1 LFVYL
6 GDYMVTSRKTLVRA
20 GATVAVGLVAG
31 GALSPVI
38 AEELEPSPTAVVA
51 AGDTATPGTNAE
63 ANTSDTG
70 TSSAINWHLTDGGV
84 VYSSD
89 VNTRFTASLQASES
103 SSDYQD
109 VVIFNDSD
117 VVSPYTFVSLD
128 ALRNSVQIPEGLT
141 FGNPAGSS
149 GEVAKGSRL
158 IETGLASADTVEPD
172 KDYWFI
178 GEVKAHGT
186 ARITLTKKAEPA
198 PEPTPAPTEDTTP
211 APTPD
216 PTPSPETEKKDD
228 SATPAPTEDTTPAP
242 KTEEKKVEEAK
253 AIQAEV
259 SKKADAAYR
268 APAQAD
274 IPNDNA
280 TRHDTQGRVVSTAP
294 VESIKTDASTGT
306 TVTRFTDGGSVT
318 TNDTGEVVES
328 TLGGTVTNTGTPVV
342 SAVRT
347 STPDGT
353 PVVNTSAVKGQTLRT
368 GAAGV
373 ANIGAGISPAAIPFL
388 AAGLSA
394 GAAGILIAGSRI
406 KRSRKSR

>member
-1 LFVYL
+1 
-6 GDYMVTSRKTLVRA
+6 MVTSRKTLVRA
-20 GATVAVGLVAG
+20 GATVAVGLVVG

-38 AEELEPSPTAVVA
+38 AEELTPSPTAVVA
-51 AGDTATPGTNAE
+51 AGDTATPGTNSE
-63 ANTSDTG
+63 ATTSDTG
-70 TSSAINWHLTDGGV
+70 TSSAITWHLTDGGV

-89 VNTRFTASLQASES
+89 LNTRFTTSLQASES

-128 ALRNSVQIPEGLT
+128 ALRNAVQIPEGLT
-141 FGNPAGSS
+141 FGNPAGGS

-186 ARITLTKKAEPA
+186 ARITLTKKAEPT

-211 APTPD
+211 APAPEPTPTPD
-216 PTPSPETEKKDD
+216 AEKKDE
-228 SATPAPTEDTTPAP
+228 SPTPAPSEDSTPAP
-242 KTEEKKVEEAK
+242 KTEEKKAEEAK
-253 AIQAEV
+253 AVQEEV

-318 TNDTGEVVES
+318 TADTGEVVES
-328 TLGGTVTNTGTPVV
+328 TLGSTVTNTGTPVV

-347 STPDGT
+347 STSSGT
-353 PVVNTSAVKGQTLRT
+353 PVANTSAVKGQTLRT

-373 ANIGAGISPAAIPFL
+373 ANIGVGISPAAIPFL

-394 GAAGILIAGSRI
+394 GAAGVLIAGSRI
-406 KRSRKSR
+406 KRSRQSR

>member
-1 LFVYL
+1 
-6 GDYMVTSRKTLVRA
+6 MVTSRKTLVRA
-20 GATVAVGLVAG
+20 GATVAVVLVAG

-38 AEELEPSPTAVVA
+38 AEELDPSPTAVVA
-51 AGDTATPGTNAE
+51 AGDTTTGTNAE

-211 APTPD
+211 APAPD

-228 SATPAPTEDTTPAP
+228 SPTPAPTEDTTPAP

-347 STPDGT
+347 STSDGT
-353 PVVNTSAVKGQTLRT
+353 PVVNTSVVKGQTLRT

>member
-1 LFVYL
+1 
-6 GDYMVTSRKTLVRA
+6 MVTSRKTLVRA

-38 AEELEPSPTAVVA
+38 AEELTPSPTAVVA
-51 AGDTATPGTNAE
+51 AGDTATPGTSSE
-63 ANTSDTG
+63 ATTSDTG

-128 ALRNSVQIPEGLT
+128 ALRNAVQIPEGLT

-186 ARITLTKKAEPA
+186 ARITLTKKAEPT

-228 SATPAPTEDTTPAP
+228 SPTPAPTEDTTPAP

-347 STPDGT
+347 STSNGT

-406 KRSRKSR
+406 KRSRQSR

>member
-1 LFVYL
+1 
-6 GDYMVTSRKTLVRA
+6 MVTSRKTLVRA

-38 AEELEPSPTAVVA
+38 AEELDPSPTAVVA
-51 AGDTATPGTNAE
+51 AGDTATPGANAE

-216 PTPSPETEKKDD
+216 PTPSPEPEKKDD
-228 SATPAPTEDTTPAP
+228 SATPAPTEDATPAP

-347 STPDGT
+347 STSDGT

>member
-1 LFVYL
+1 
-6 GDYMVTSRKTLVRA
+6 MVTSRKTLVRA

-51 AGDTATPGTNAE
+51 AGDTATAGTNAE

-211 APTPD
+211 APTPE
-216 PTPSPETEKKDD
+216 PTPSPDAEKKDD
-228 SATPAPTEDTTPAP
+228 SPTPAPTEDTTPAP

-347 STPDGT
+347 STSDGT

>member
-1 LFVYL
+1 
-6 GDYMVTSRKTLVRA
+6 MVTSRKTLVRA
-20 GATVAVGLVAG
+20 GATVAVGFVAG

-228 SATPAPTEDTTPAP
+228 SPTPAPTEDTTPAP

-347 STPDGT
+347 STSDGT

>member
-1 LFVYL
+1 
-6 GDYMVTSRKTLVRA
+6 MVTSRKTLVRA

-38 AEELEPSPTAVVA
+38 AEELDPSPTAVVA
-51 AGDTATPGTNAE
+51 AGDTATAGTNAE

-216 PTPSPETEKKDD
+216 PTPSPEPEKKDD
-228 SATPAPTEDTTPAP
+228 SATPAPTEDATPAP

-294 VESIKTDASTGT
+294 VESIKTDASTGI

>member
-1 LFVYL
+1 
-6 GDYMVTSRKTLVRA
+6 MVTSRKTLVRA

-128 ALRNSVQIPEGLT
+128 ALRNTVQIPEGLT
-141 FGNPAGSS
+141 FGNPAGGS

-228 SATPAPTEDTTPAP
+228 SATPAPTEDATPAP

-347 STPDGT
+347 STPSGT

>member
-1 LFVYL
+1 
-6 GDYMVTSRKTLVRA
+6 MVTSRKTLVRA

-51 AGDTATPGTNAE
+51 AGDTATAGTNAE

-228 SATPAPTEDTTPAP
+228 SATPAPTEDATPAP

-347 STPDGT
+347 STSNGT

-406 KRSRKSR
+406 KRSRQSR

>member
-1 LFVYL
+1 
-6 GDYMVTSRKTLVRA
+6 MVTSRKTLVRA

-70 TSSAINWHLTDGGV
+70 NSSAINWHLTDGGV

-149 GEVAKGSRL
+149 GEVAQGSRL

-198 PEPTPAPTEDTTP
+198 PEPTPAPTEDATP

-228 SATPAPTEDTTPAP
+228 SATPAPTEDATPAP

-347 STPDGT
+347 STPSGT

>member
-1 LFVYL
+1 
-6 GDYMVTSRKTLVRA
+6 MVSSRKTLVRA

-51 AGDTATPGTNAE
+51 AGDTATAGTNAE

-103 SSDYQD
+103 SSDYQA
-109 VVIFNDSD
+109 VVIFNDYD

-228 SATPAPTEDTTPAP
+228 SPTLAPTEDTTPAP
-242 KTEEKKVEEAK
+242 KTEEKKVEETK

>member
-1 LFVYL
+1 
-6 GDYMVTSRKTLVRA
+6 MVTSRKTLVRA

-38 AEELEPSPTAVVA
+38 AEELDPSPTAVVA
-51 AGDTATPGTNAE
+51 AGDTATAGTNAE

-70 TSSAINWHLTDGGV
+70 TSSAIDWHLTDGGV

-216 PTPSPETEKKDD
+216 PTPSPDTEKKEEP
-228 SATPAPTEDTTPAP
+228 TPAPTEDTTPAP

-253 AIQAEV
+253 AVQAEV

-347 STPDGT
+347 STTDGT

-388 AAGLSA
+388 AAGISA

>member
-1 LFVYL
+1 
-6 GDYMVTSRKTLVRA
+6 MVTSRKTLVRA

-51 AGDTATPGTNAE
+51 AGDTATAGTNAE

-128 ALRNSVQIPEGLT
+128 ALRNSAQIPEGLT

-347 STPDGT
+347 STSDGT

-373 ANIGAGISPAAIPFL
+373 ANIGVGISPAAIPFL

>member
-1 LFVYL
+1 
-6 GDYMVTSRKTLVRA
+6 MVTSRKTLVRA

-51 AGDTATPGTNAE
+51 AGDTATTGTNAE

-103 SSDYQD
+103 SSEYQD

-198 PEPTPAPTEDTTP
+198 PEPTPVPTED
-211 APTPD
+211 A
-216 PTPSPETEKKDD
+216 
-228 SATPAPTEDTTPAP
+228 TPAP

-253 AIQAEV
+253 ATQAEV

-347 STPDGT
+347 STPSGT

>member
-1 LFVYL
+1 
-6 GDYMVTSRKTLVRA
+6 MVTSRKTLVRA

-51 AGDTATPGTNAE
+51 AGDTATAGTNAE

-228 SATPAPTEDTTPAP
+228 SPTPAPTEDTTPAP

-318 TNDTGEVVES
+318 TNDTGEVIES

>member
-1 LFVYL
+1 
-6 GDYMVTSRKTLVRA
+6 MVTSRKTLVRA

-38 AEELEPSPTAVVA
+38 AEELDPSPTAVVA
-51 AGDTATPGTNAE
+51 AGDTATAGTNAE

-216 PTPSPETEKKDD
+216 ATPSPETEKKDD
-228 SATPAPTEDTTPAP
+228 SPTPAPTEDTTPAP

>member
-1 LFVYL
+1 
-6 GDYMVTSRKTLVRA
+6 MVTSRKTLVRA

-51 AGDTATPGTNAE
+51 AGDTATAGTNAE
-63 ANTSDTG
+63 ATTSDTG

-186 ARITLTKKAEPA
+186 ARITLTKKAEPT

-228 SATPAPTEDTTPAP
+228 SPTPAPTEDTTPAP

-347 STPDGT
+347 STSDGT

>member
-1 LFVYL
+1 
-6 GDYMVTSRKTLVRA
+6 MVTSRKTLVRA

-38 AEELEPSPTAVVA
+38 AEELDPSPTAVVA
-51 AGDTATPGTNAE
+51 AGDTATPGANAE

-216 PTPSPETEKKDD
+216 PTPSPEPEKKDD
-228 SATPAPTEDTTPAP
+228 SATPAPTEDATPAP
-242 KTEEKKVEEAK
+242 KTEEKKVEEAM

-347 STPDGT
+347 STSDGT

>member
-1 LFVYL
+1 
-6 GDYMVTSRKTLVRA
+6 MVTSRKTLVRA

-38 AEELEPSPTAVVA
+38 AEELTPSPTAVVA
-51 AGDTATPGTNAE
+51 AGDTATPGTNSE
-63 ANTSDTG
+63 ATTSDTG
-70 TSSAINWHLTDGGV
+70 TSSAITWHLTDGGV

-89 VNTRFTASLQASES
+89 LNTRFTTSLQASES

-128 ALRNSVQIPEGLT
+128 ALRNAVQIPEGLT
-141 FGNPAGSS
+141 FGNPAGGS

-186 ARITLTKKAEPA
+186 ARITLTKKAEPT
-198 PEPTPAPTEDTTP
+198 PEPTPDAEKKDESPTP
-211 APTPD
+211 AP
-216 PTPSPETEKKDD
+216 SED
-228 SATPAPTEDTTPAP
+228 STPAP
-242 KTEEKKVEEAK
+242 KTEEKKAEEAK
-253 AIQAEV
+253 AVQEEI

-318 TNDTGEVVES
+318 TADTGEVVES
-328 TLGGTVTNTGTPVV
+328 TLGSTVTNTGTPVV

-347 STPDGT
+347 STSNGA
-353 PVVNTSAVKGQTLRT
+353 PVANTSAVKGQTLRT

-373 ANIGAGISPAAIPFL
+373 ANIGVGISPAAIPFL

-406 KRSRKSR
+406 KRSRQSR

>member
-1 LFVYL
+1 
-6 GDYMVTSRKTLVRA
+6 MVTSRKTLVRA

-38 AEELEPSPTAVVA
+38 AEELTPSPTAVVA

-228 SATPAPTEDTTPAP
+228 SPTPVPTEDTTPAP

-347 STPDGT
+347 STSDGT

>member
-1 LFVYL
+1 
-6 GDYMVTSRKTLVRA
+6 MVTSRKTLVRA

-89 VNTRFTASLQASES
+89 VNTRFTTSLQASES

>member
-1 LFVYL
+1 
-6 GDYMVTSRKTLVRA
+6 MVTSRKTLVRA

-228 SATPAPTEDTTPAP
+228 SPTPAPTEDTTPAP

>member
-1 LFVYL
+1 
-6 GDYMVTSRKTLVRA
+6 MVTSRKTLVRA

-51 AGDTATPGTNAE
+51 AGDTATAGTNAE

-198 PEPTPAPTEDTTP
+198 PEP
-211 APTPD
+211 
-216 PTPSPETEKKDD
+216 
-228 SATPAPTEDTTPAP
+228 TPAPTEDTTPAP

>member
-1 LFVYL
+1 
-6 GDYMVTSRKTLVRA
+6 MVTSRKTLVRA

-51 AGDTATPGTNAE
+51 AGDTATAGTNAE

-228 SATPAPTEDTTPAP
+228 SATPAPTEDATPAP

-347 STPDGT
+347 STSDGT

>member
-1 LFVYL
+1 
-6 GDYMVTSRKTLVRA
+6 MVTSRKTLVRA

-70 TSSAINWHLTDGGV
+70 TSPAINWHLTDGGV

-141 FGNPAGSS
+141 FGNPAGGS

-211 APTPD
+211 APTPE
-216 PTPSPETEKKDD
+216 PTPSPDAEKKEEP
-228 SATPAPTEDTTPAP
+228 TPAPTEDTTPAP

>member
-1 LFVYL
+1 
-6 GDYMVTSRKTLVRA
+6 MVTSRKTLVRA

-51 AGDTATPGTNAE
+51 AGDTATAGTNAE

-128 ALRNSVQIPEGLT
+128 ALRNAVQIPEGLT

-186 ARITLTKKAEPA
+186 ARITLTKKAEPT

-347 STPDGT
+347 STSDGT

>member
-1 LFVYL
+1 
-6 GDYMVTSRKTLVRA
+6 MVTSRKTLVRA

-63 ANTSDTG
+63 ANTSNTG

-228 SATPAPTEDTTPAP
+228 SPTPAPTEDTTPAP

>member
-1 LFVYL
+1 
-6 GDYMVTSRKTLVRA
+6 MVTSRKTLVRA

-198 PEPTPAPTEDTTP
+198 PEPTPAPT
-211 APTPD
+211 PD

-228 SATPAPTEDTTPAP
+228 SPTPVPTEDATPAP
-242 KTEEKKVEEAK
+242 KTEEKKAEEAK

-347 STPDGT
+347 STSDGT

>member
-1 LFVYL
+1 
-6 GDYMVTSRKTLVRA
+6 MVTSRKTLVRA

-51 AGDTATPGTNAE
+51 AGDTATTGTNAE

-70 TSSAINWHLTDGGV
+70 NSSAINWHLTDGGV

-318 TNDTGEVVES
+318 TNGTGEVVES

-347 STPDGT
+347 STSDGT
-353 PVVNTSAVKGQTLRT
+353 PVVNTGAVKGQTLRT
-368 GAAGV
+368 GVAGV

>member
-1 LFVYL
+1 
-6 GDYMVTSRKTLVRA
+6 MVTSRKTLVRA

-117 VVSPYTFVSLD
+117 VVSPYTF
-128 ALRNSVQIPEGLT
+128 QIPEGLT
-141 FGNPAGSS
+141 FGNPAGGS

-186 ARITLTKKAEPA
+186 ARITLTKKAEPT

-211 APTPD
+211 APKTE
-216 PTPSPETEKKDD
+216 PTPSPDAEKKEEP
-228 SATPAPTEDTTPAP
+228 TPAPTEDTTPAP

>member
-1 LFVYL
+1 
-6 GDYMVTSRKTLVRA
+6 MVTSRKTLVRA

-38 AEELEPSPTAVVA
+38 AEELDPSPTAVVA
-51 AGDTATPGTNAE
+51 AGDTATAGTNAE
-63 ANTSDTG
+63 ANASDTG

-228 SATPAPTEDTTPAP
+228 SPTPVPTEDTTPAP

-388 AAGLSA
+388 AAGLSV

>member
-1 LFVYL
+1 
-6 GDYMVTSRKTLVRA
+6 M
-20 GATVAVGLVAG
+20 
-31 GALSPVI
+31 
-38 AEELEPSPTAVVA
+38 
-51 AGDTATPGTNAE
+51 
-63 ANTSDTG
+63 
-70 TSSAINWHLTDGGV
+70 
-84 VYSSD
+84 
-89 VNTRFTASLQASES
+89 
-103 SSDYQD
+103 
-109 VVIFNDSD
+109 
-117 VVSPYTFVSLD
+117 
-128 ALRNSVQIPEGLT
+128 
-141 FGNPAGSS
+141 
-149 GEVAKGSRL
+149 
-158 IETGLASADTVEPD
+158 
-172 KDYWFI
+172 
-178 GEVKAHGT
+178 
-186 ARITLTKKAEPA
+186 TKKAEPA

-228 SATPAPTEDTTPAP
+228 SPTPAPTEDTTPAP

>member
-1 LFVYL
+1 
-6 GDYMVTSRKTLVRA
+6 MVTSRKTLVRA

-38 AEELEPSPTAVVA
+38 AEELEPSPTAIVA
-51 AGDTATPGTNAE
+51 AGDTATAGTNAE

-228 SATPAPTEDTTPAP
+228 SPTPAPTEDTTPAP

>member
-1 LFVYL
+1 
-6 GDYMVTSRKTLVRA
+6 MVTSRKTLVRA

-38 AEELEPSPTAVVA
+38 AEELDPSPTAVVA
-51 AGDTATPGTNAE
+51 AGDTATAGTNAE

-211 APTPD
+211 APTPE
-216 PTPSPETEKKDD
+216 PTPSPDAEKKDD
-228 SATPAPTEDTTPAP
+228 SPTPAPTEDTTPAP

-347 STPDGT
+347 STSDGT

>member
-1 LFVYL
+1 
-6 GDYMVTSRKTLVRA
+6 MVTSRKTLVRA

-51 AGDTATPGTNAE
+51 AGDTATAGTNAE

-228 SATPAPTEDTTPAP
+228 SPTPAPTEDTTPAP

>member
-1 LFVYL
+1 
-6 GDYMVTSRKTLVRA
+6 MVTSRKTLVRA

-38 AEELEPSPTAVVA
+38 AEELDPSPTAVVA
-51 AGDTATPGTNAE
+51 AGDTATAGTSAE

-178 GEVKAHGT
+178 GEFKAHGT

-228 SATPAPTEDTTPAP
+228 SPTPAPTEDTTPAP

-347 STPDGT
+347 STSDGT

>member
-1 LFVYL
+1 
-6 GDYMVTSRKTLVRA
+6 MVTSRKTLVRA

-38 AEELEPSPTAVVA
+38 AEELDPSPTAVVA
-51 AGDTATPGTNAE
+51 AGDTATTGTNAE
-63 ANTSDTG
+63 ANTSDVG

-128 ALRNSVQIPEGLT
+128 ALRNAVQIPEGLT
-141 FGNPAGSS
+141 FGNPAGGS

-347 STPDGT
+347 STSDGT